1 MLFLPKFQ
9 KMKKWIPFIFCLI
22 AVVSCNRASDPLF
35 GTWQVNKVH
44 VGFDEKSTTPDMVK
58 QIGEMEK
65 QNRLSINSDSTMT
78 LAGIGYTL
86 EGRIKLF
93 PDGKLFCNEE
103 LFGIWDDGKITTKS
117 PSPFGEITV
126 EYTKE

>member
-9 KMKKWIPFIFCLI
+9 PMKKCIIFLLCLI
-22 AVVSCNRASDPLF
+22 AISCKRPSDPLF
-35 GTWQVNKVH
+35 GTWKATKVH
-44 VGFDEKSTTPDMVK
+44 VDFDIKYTTPDMVK

-65 QNRLSINSDSTMT
+65 QNRLEIKADSTMS
-78 LAGIGYTL
+78 LGGNGFIL
-86 EGRIKLF
+86 EGQVKLLS
-93 PDGKLFCNEE
+93 DGKLYCNDE
-103 LFGIWDDGKITTKS
+103 LFGIWADGKITTRT

>member
-9 KMKKWIPFIFCLI
+9 PMKKCIILFLCLI
-22 AVVSCNRASDPLF
+22 AISCSRPSDPLF
-35 GTWQVNKVH
+35 GTWQATKVNVN
-44 VGFDEKSTTPDMVK
+44 FDIKHNTPEMIK

-65 QNRLSINSDSTMT
+65 QNRIDIKSDSTLT
-78 LAGIGYTL
+78 FVSNGYTL
-86 EGRIKLF
+86 EGQLNLSS
-93 PDGKLFCNEE
+93 DGQLFCNGE
-103 LFGIWDDGKITTKS
+103 LFGIWNNGKITTKN